1 MFKSLENILTPE
13 KRKRIYQIII
23 ALQPMA
29 VFYGI
34 MTSEEVGIWVA
45 IIAAIL
51 GLSVAQS
58 NTLSEEKIKEKIK
71 KEEAN
76 EIT

>member
-1 MFKSLENILTPE
+1 MFKVLEGILTPE
-13 KRKRIYQIII
+13 KRKRIYQLII

-29 VFYGI
+29 VFYGV
-34 MTSEEVGIWVA
+34 MTSEEAGIWVA

-58 NTLSEEKIKEKIK
+58 NTFSEEKIKEKIK